1 MQSPD
6 DAVYFHSIQFRGDFQ
21 RFPRFVRLAVA
32 ARMRGASW
40 SVDPRCDIVIFVDG
54 RVAPVLHGIL
64 DGRRGSGEDEE
75 FRSRL
80 LRRIDRLLDSD
91 GLLHAPIGS
100 PTGADD
106 VHFPTWAVL
115 NRLSHRAAADIAR
128 IALLSIRIGEL
139 SIMDPEASMPVILD
153 RPLAVL
159 VKHYL
164 TEEDPSVESREAM
177 AHLRDYLEYFMS
189 YAAVRE
195 GSSAVAFR
203 PGPVVRAVRRLQRN
217 LNVGR

>member
-1 MQSPD
+1 M
-6 DAVYFHSIQFRGDFQ
+6 YFHSMQFRCDLQ
-21 RFPRFVRLAVA
+21 SFPRFVRLAVA
-32 ARMRGASW
+32 ARTRGASW

-54 RVAPVLHGIL
+54 RVAPILHGIL
-64 DGRRGSGEDEE
+64 DGRRGSGGDEE

-80 LRRIDRLLDSD
+80 LQRIDGLLDSD
-91 GLLHAPIGS
+91 GRLHAPIES
-100 PTGADD
+100 PTGAGD

-115 NRLSHRAAADIAR
+115 NLLSHRAAADISR
-128 IALLSIRIGEL
+128 IALLSTRVGEV
-139 SIMDPEASMPVILD
+139 SIVDPEASMPVILD

-164 TEEDPSVESREAM
+164 TEEDPSVESREAT
-177 AHLRDYLEYFMS
+177 ANLRDYLEYFMS

-195 GSSAVAFR
+195 GSSAVTFR

>member
-1 MQSPD
+1 M
-6 DAVYFHSIQFRGDFQ
+6 QFRGDFQ

-32 ARMRGASW
+32 SRTRGASW
-40 SVDPRCDIVIFVDG
+40 SVDPQSDIVIFVDG

-64 DGRRGSGEDEE
+64 DGRRGSGEEE
-75 FRSRL
+75 GFRNRL
-80 LRRIDRLLDSD
+80 LQRIDRLLDSD
-91 GLLHAPIGS
+91 GVLHAPVGP

-106 VHFPTWAVL
+106 VHFPIWAVL
-115 NRLSHRAAADIAR
+115 NLLSHRAAADIAR
-128 IALLSIRIGEL
+128 IALLSILIGEV

-153 RPLAVL
+153 RSLAVL

-164 TEEDPSVESREAM
+164 TEEDPSFESREAM
-177 AHLRDYLEYFMS
+177 AHLRDHLEYFMS

-195 GSSAVAFR
+195 GSSAVTFR